1 MKPEKMT
8 ISAFGPFAGEV
19 TIDFTKLGENGLY
32 LITGDTGAGKTTI
45 FDAITFALYGE
56 ASGDYRESAMFRSKY
71 AKEDTKT
78 FVELTFSYAGK
89 QYFVRRNPEY
99 LRPKGR
105 GEGMTTQRSEAVL
118 EFPDNRQAVTKP
130 TDVTKAITEL
140 IGLDRNQFTQ
150 IAMIAQGE
158 FRKLLMAS
166 TKDREAIFRD
176 IFCTGNYKRLQDK
189 IKDEFLAKYKEYD
202 SLSRRI
208 LQYMEGI
215 QCKEDSLYF
224 EELQRLKGQKQ
235 VVKQEEFYG
244 LMEKILEEE
253 KEELKVYEKELGQ
266 LNKSLMAVN
275 ERIGVATNLN
285 KAARNLEKVK
295 QALSTLQSE
304 YEEKKELLKNAQ
316 EEAKICDVLSVEM
329 IRIQEKLADYQK
341 QSALRKQITEKEKE
355 LTRTAK
361 ELDKAIAERER
372 KNQELSKLKNTIEQ
386 KKEIGKEKLIV
397 ENQLEKLVSLWKEIE
412 EFDGKLSEFHE
423 LIEKTDT
430 AKKQYQEAAKKCM
443 AEKEAFN
450 RKEQMFYDAQ
460 AGVLAQDLQEGM
472 PCPVCG
478 STTHP
483 KLAVKPDVVL
493 SKEEFDKAKEH
504 LQRVEKEREQ
514 LSITAGELEGQVKLS
529 KESIRKKTEQLFSTD
544 EFQQAE
550 QLLKEKKEQLT
561 KEKASLQKQ
570 IADCKAGEEAYQKA
584 SEQLPLVTA
593 SWEEQEN
600 KIRENKEVQVKMT
613 VETTHLKESLAA
625 LEKGLLY
632 ADEKT
637 AKEKMRNLK
646 VQKDGLEKA
655 VKTAQDNLLKC
666 EKEIEEKTG
675 QKKML
680 NKQLASGLD
689 KDLPALTEEKK
700 MLSEQIK
707 QYQSKKDTDY
717 IRYQNNKEAGERID
731 KEWKK
736 LLEVEESYK
745 MLKSMSDTANGNLAG
760 KDKVMLETY
769 IQMTYFDRILNRAN
783 LRLLNMTGGQ
793 YELVRKKTASNQ
805 RSQSGL
811 ELDVCDHYNGS
822 TRSVHTLSGGE
833 SFMASLSLALGLSDE
848 IQMAAGGIH
857 LDTMFVD
864 EGFGSLDDETLSKA
878 IKVLNGLTEGNRL
891 VGIISHVTEL
901 KQCIDRQI
909 VVTKDS
915 VMGSRVE
922 LIE

>member
-1 MKPEKMT
+1 MRPEKLTM
-8 ISAFGPFAGEV
+8 SAFGPFAGET

-45 FDAITFALYGE
+45 FDAIIFALYGE

-105 GEGMTTQRSEAVL
+105 GEGMTTQKPEAVL
-118 EFPDNRQAVTKP
+118 EFPDDRQVITKP
-130 TDVTKAITEL
+130 TEVTKAITDL

-189 IKDEFLAKYKEYD
+189 IKDEFLGKYKEFD
-202 SLSRRI
+202 LLSRRI
-208 LQYMEGI
+208 LQYMEGL
-215 QCKEDSLYF
+215 QCKEESLHF
-224 EELQRLKGQKQ
+224 EELQKIKGEKQ
-235 VVKQEEFYG
+235 VVNQEEFYA
-244 LMEKILEEE
+244 LLEKILAEE
-253 KEELKVYEKELGQ
+253 KEEIKAYEKELNQ

-275 ERIGVATNLN
+275 EKIGVATNLN
-285 KAARNLEKVK
+285 KAARNLEKVE
-295 QALSTLQSE
+295 QALSKLQSE
-304 YEEKKELLKNAQ
+304 YEEKKERLKTA
-316 EEAKICDVLSVEM
+316 ESEAKICDDLSVEM

-341 QSALRKQITEKEKE
+341 QSELKKQITEKEKE
-355 LTRTAK
+355 LDKTAK
-361 ELDKAIAERER
+361 EYDKAAIESEK
-372 KNQELSKLKNTIEQ
+372 KNLEISKLKDILEQ
-386 KKEIGKEKLIV
+386 KKDSGKEKLIV

-412 EFDGKLSEFHE
+412 EFDGNLNERKE
-423 LIEKTDT
+423 LLEKTDT
-430 AKKQYQEAAKKCM
+430 AKKQYQEAAKLCL

-460 AGVLAQDLQEGM
+460 AGVLAESLQEGM

-478 STTHP
+478 ATTHP
-483 KLAVKPDVVL
+483 KPAVKPEVVL
-493 SKEEFDKAKEH
+493 SKEELDKAKKH
-504 LQRVEKEREQ
+504 LQQVEKKREQ
-514 LSITAGELEGQVKLS
+514 FSITAGELEGQVKRS
-529 KESIRKKTEQLFSTD
+529 EDSICKKAEQLFSTS
-544 EFQQAE
+544 ELE
-550 QLLKEKKEQLT
+550 RIKELLEEKKEQL
-561 KEKASLQKQ
+561 KLEKAGLQEK
-570 IADCKAGEEAYQKA
+570 IKDYRIGEEAYKKA
-584 SEQLPLVTA
+584 SGELPVVTA
-593 SWEEQEN
+593 SWEEQEK
-600 KIRENKEVQVKMT
+600 KIRDYKESTVKLT
-613 VETTHLKESLAA
+613 AETRHLKESLGA
-625 LEKGLLY
+625 LEKELLY

-637 AKEKMRNLK
+637 AKENVKNLK
-646 VQKDGLEKA
+646 TQKESLEKA

-666 EKEIEEKTG
+666 EKEIEEKAG
-675 QKKML
+675 QKKLL
-680 NKQLASGLD
+680 NKQLASGQD
-689 KDLPALTEEKK
+689 KDLTVLTEEKK
-700 MLSEQIK
+700 GLAEQIK
-707 QYQSKKDTDY
+707 MIQSEKDTDY
-717 IRYQNNKEAGERID
+717 IRYQNNKEAAEQID

-736 LLEVEESYK
+736 LLEIEESYK

-783 LRLLNMTGGQ
+783 LRLLSMSGGQ

-848 IQMAAGGIH
+848 IQMAAGGIQ

-909 VVTKDS
+909 IVIKDS
-915 VMGSRVE
+915 VAGSRVDLME
-922 LIE
+922 